1 MGIHSVFGVFFTIV
15 SGFVQSLYFGR
26 MFCVLSRRNQ
36 LGDPNPIDAREA
48 LLLSVGGGVGGSNIA
63 GIAVDITLGR
73 TGGNKD

>member
-1 MGIHSVFGVFFTIV
+1 
-15 SGFVQSLYFGR
+15 

-48 LLLSVGGGVGGSNIA
+48 LLLSVGGGVGGINNA